1 MSAALN
7 SKIDKRLSSAS
18 VESHGS
24 ELTPRDE
31 SGVPVTQILCEFKSM
46 CGSNVGEY
54 AASVAGLSF
63 PSLDDAVCSE
73 SKARAVT
80 GAISWMPSDDIF
92 RSCPSR

>member
-1 MSAALN
+1 MIKFSIRGLTW
-7 SKIDKRLSSAS
+7 
-18 VESHGS
+18 S

-63 PSLDDAVCSE
+63 PSLDAQSAPDLRPEQLWELSPGC
-73 SKARAVT
+73 
-80 GAISWMPSDDIF
+80 
-92 RSCPSR
+92 CPITDLGHVPRGDQEW